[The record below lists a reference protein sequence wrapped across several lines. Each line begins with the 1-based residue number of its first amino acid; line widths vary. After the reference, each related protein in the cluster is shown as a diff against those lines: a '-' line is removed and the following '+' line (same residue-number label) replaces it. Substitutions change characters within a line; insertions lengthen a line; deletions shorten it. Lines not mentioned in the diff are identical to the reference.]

1 MQPTFLRVCVLKR
14 PAATDAPFLE
24 ARKAS
29 QPESRRMPS
38 HYLPLRHH
46 RWVVLFKQANGRNGM
61 MRFSPRGLAMDAM
74 ENGGAGKE

>member
-1 MQPTFLRVCVLKR
+1 
-14 PAATDAPFLE
+14 
-24 ARKAS
+24 
-29 QPESRRMPS
+29 MPS